1 MRFYEFIQGLQRV
14 NKNKVAL
21 VKAGVFFYSCGRD
34 AIILEKIFNLKR
46 TCFTKGVCKV
56 GLPVSYVKEN
66 ILKIKQKLEENN
78 LGIVIYDEMENG
90 NVIFNNKKYGILFEM
105 EGNNIEEKRENKNC
119 INCKNNVYFKR
130 EQFKEMVKD
139 NKLNKEKNKEEYTLK
154 REDFILIIQ
163 ILETVLKSFKKRYEL
178 EEKQNEEIKPEKE
191 NNINMTEN
199 KKED

>member
-78 LGIVIYDEMENG
+78 LGIAIYDEMENG

-105 EGNNIEEKRENKNC
+105 KGNNIEE
-119 INCKNNVYFKR
+119 
-130 EQFKEMVKD
+130 
-139 NKLNKEKNKEEYTLK
+139 
-154 REDFILIIQ
+154 
-163 ILETVLKSFKKRYEL
+163 
-178 EEKQNEEIKPEKE
+178 EKE
-191 NNINMTEN
+191 NNINMSEN